1 MASLAVRASH
11 GNTRMPT
18 KNELQKGFWIGDW
31 EVLPGQGIVRCGD
44 HDRKTGANG
53 FRGSDGS
60 GKP

>member
-1 MASLAVRASH
+1 
-11 GNTRMPT
+11 MPT
-18 KNELQKGFWIGDW
+18 KNELQKGFRIGDW